1 MKLKSKNSITFDS
14 RDLEKLVEDVYGLD
28 IDIIEDMITYERIG
42 QHTYHEFDVDGEQE
56 LDSIGDDE
64 IVKVWSETGQLK
76 EIDMRNDP
84 QWAPAWDEYYY
95 GNVEVKHIL
104 HRLFK
109 DGHIV
114 AGHYVMLIWW

>member
-1 MKLKSKNSITFDS
+1 MKLKHKNSITFDS
-14 RDLEKLVEDVYGLD
+14 RDLEKLVKEVYGQE
-28 IDIIEDMITYERIG
+28 IDIINDMLTFERIG
-42 QHTYHEFDVDGEQE
+42 QNTYHEFDVNGIDE

-64 IVKVWSETGQLK
+64 IVKVWTETGKLK
-76 EIDMRNDP
+76 DIDMSNDP
-84 QWAPAWDEYYY
+84 EWAPAWTEHTD
-95 GNVEVKHIL
+95 GDVEVKHIL